1 MTDDELR
8 ALVRDAIA
16 RHLGGGQAVPRPEEG
31 PSIRGGAGPHDAG
44 PAPPWRAHASFGKF
58 LNLPGDADPGP
69 CLIEPGVSCN
79 QCGFCKS
86 YGH

>member
-16 RHLGGGQAVPRPEEG
+16 RHLGSGATG
-31 PSIRGGAGPHDAG
+31 GGAAGQDPVGDAG
-44 PAPPWRAHASFGKF
+44 TRRDPPWRAHSSFGR
-58 LNLPGDADPGP
+58 LLVSAGDEEGGP
-69 CLIEPGVSCN
+69 CLIEPAVHCN
-79 QCGFCKS
+79 HCGFCQS

>member
-16 RHLGGGQAVPRPEEG
+16 RHLGSTTPDRGERADGGPLA
-31 PSIRGGAGPHDAG
+31 
-44 PAPPWRAHASFGKF
+44 APLWRSHASFGKF
-58 LNLPGDADPGP
+58 LALRSDEDSA
-69 CLIEPGVSCN
+69 CMIEPSVQCN
-79 QCGFCKS
+79 HCGFCQS